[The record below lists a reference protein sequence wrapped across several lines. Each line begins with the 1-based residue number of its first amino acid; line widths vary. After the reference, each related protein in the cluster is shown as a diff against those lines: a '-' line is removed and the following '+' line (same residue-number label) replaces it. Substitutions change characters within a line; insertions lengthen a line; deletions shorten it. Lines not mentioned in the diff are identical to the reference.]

1 MAEKSVGIIGAGAMA
16 QLYGWLLWQQHCSVR
31 LLRRNP
37 IQSQWQHHQLF
48 DQQGALHEFSLYHQA
63 SHQSADFSAVL
74 LFTKAQEALTAAH
87 RVLCWLP
94 QSVPLVLLHNGMGPQ
109 QQLAQAYP
117 QPNIWA
123 GSVSDGAERL
133 ARYHTIQRG
142 QGARWVGPLTALA
155 QNSGLPVP
163 FTQLNFHVTSQVQWR
178 LWQKLTVNGIIN
190 PLCCRD
196 KQRNGALLTAA
207 YQTEIGQ
214 LAQEWSQIGQALQ
227 WQDSPNAIHQRVL
240 TVARNTAENRCSS
253 LQDCLAKR
261 PTELP
266 YICGYGLQKGQQH
279 GLLLPHL
286 TALYHGLMANSCGTT
301 PA

>member
-1 MAEKSVGIIGAGAMA
+1 MA
-16 QLYGWLLWQQHCSVR
+16 QLYGWLLWQQRFPVR
-31 LLRRNP
+31 LLRRHT
-37 IQSQWQHHQLF
+37 IQPQWQRHQLF
-48 DQQGALHEFSLYHQA
+48 DQQGAMHEFSLYHQA
-63 SHQSADFSAVL
+63 NHQITDFSAVL
-74 LFTKAQEALTAAH
+74 LFTKAQEALAAAH

-117 QPNIWA
+117 QHNIWA

-133 ARYHTIQRG
+133 APYQTIQRG
-142 QGARWVGPLTALA
+142 QGARWVGPLTAPA
-155 QNSGLPVP
+155 QNSSLPAAL
-163 FTQLNFHVTSQVQWR
+163 TQLNFIKTSQVQWR

-207 YQTEIGQ
+207 YQTEIAQ

-227 WQDSPNAIHQRVL
+227 WPDSAKAIRQRVL

-253 LQDCLAKR
+253 LQDRLAKR

-286 TALYHGLMANSCGTT
+286 TALYRGLMASSCGAT